1 MPTARSST
9 DAGLAGW
16 VRASADLQHLL
27 RFRAATVRRP
37 RAAAVAVAVLL
48 GVTLAAAVGPVLVDG
63 AGSTTVLADH
73 LGAMLAGFL
82 VLAVAAAMASGGG
95 RELVPREQAAVHPIG
110 HRTEHLGA
118 LALAPLNFAW
128 LLQAWLLLGVAA
140 RTTGTDGWLAGQAV
154 VAAWV
159 LCATALAQVVGWLVE
174 TLRRT
179 THGVLV
185 VRVLAVLVATVGVAL
200 QAADRLV
207 PLLEG
212 LPTRHLAEVVVE
224 GDGAV
229 PALLALAALTGL
241 AVVVGAWPAGVA
253 LRRTPREE
261 LRVESGSHPARPLP
275 ASDLAVLRRI
285 DRASVWRSV
294 PMRRGLV
301 VLALGPGLV
310 ALGGGMDWTQVLV
323 LPALVVSGGALLF
336 GVNAWCLDGR
346 GALWRE
352 SLPVGP
358 GTVFAARALTLA
370 EWLGAAALATLALAA
385 LRAGVPTPTELTA
398 LVVTLVVVLL
408 QVVAVSLSWSGR
420 RPFPVQLSSARAT
433 PAPPIVMVG
442 YSARLAVSTTLTAVL
457 FSSAAQVPV
466 WWLVP
471 ALAVPFVAWSTVR
484 LLRARRHW
492 VDAARRAHVV
502 VTVAA

>member
-9 DAGLAGW
+9 EAGLAAW
-16 VRASADLQHLL
+16 VGAVTDLRHLL

-37 RAAAVAVAVLL
+37 RATGVAVLVLL
-48 GVTLAAAVGPVLVDG
+48 GTTLAASVGPLLVDG
-63 AGSTTVLADH
+63 AGGQTLLDDH

-82 VLAVAAAMASGGG
+82 TLAVASAMASGGG
-95 RELVPREQAAVHPIG
+95 RELVPREQAAIHPIS

-128 LLQAWLLLGVAA
+128 LLQAWLLLGVTA
-140 RTTGTDGWLAGQAV
+140 RVTGPDGWLAGQVV
-154 VAAWV
+154 VAAWLV
-159 LCATALAQVVGWLVE
+159 CATALAQVLGWLVE
-174 TLRRT
+174 TVRRT
-179 THGVLV
+179 DHGVVV
-185 VRVLAVLVATVGVAL
+185 VRAAAVLLAVVGVGL
-200 QAADRLV
+200 QATGRLL
-207 PLLEG
+207 PLLDG
-212 LPTRHLAEVVVE
+212 SPTRLLADAIT
-224 GDGAV
+224 GRDGAV
-229 PALLALAALTGL
+229 VVVLVLALLTGL
-241 AVVVGAWPAGVA
+241 AVVVGAVPAGVA

-261 LRVESGSHPARPLP
+261 LKVESGSHPARRLP

-310 ALGGGMDWTQVLV
+310 ALAGGMDWTQVLV

-358 GTVFAARALTLA
+358 ETVFAARATTLA
-370 EWLGAAALATLALAA
+370 EWLAAAALVTVAMAA
-385 LRAGVPTPTELTA
+385 LRAGVPSATEVLA
-398 LVVTLVVVLL
+398 LVSTLVVVTL
-408 QVVAVSLSWSGR
+408 QVVAVSLSWSGL

-442 YSARLAVSTTLTAVL
+442 YSARLAVSTTLTAML
-457 FSSAAQVPV
+457 FSAAAQAPA
-466 WWLVP
+466 WWLAP
-471 ALAVPFVAWSTVR
+471 AMAVPFLAWSWVR
-484 LLRARRHW
+484 LRRARRRW
-492 VDAARRAHVV
+492 LDAPQRARVV
-502 VTVAA
+502 MAVAA